1 MKEFLKMCNMVEI
14 EEVNNAIFKYESGE
28 TNYWPYKLIAE
39 YLKQPESEMQL
50 YFNKA
55 LVDKESGR

>member
-1 MKEFLKMCNMVEI
+1 MVEI